1 LIPTGT
7 SVEVNTNFTNRKR
20 RLNFNKAMV
29 TVKARRIDE
38 KEDSDLK
45 LKRKNQM
52 NAAIVRIMKKHKEL
66 EHSQLIAKV
75 IEELSNLFIP
85 KVAFIKESID
95 TLISKDIVMRCG
107 FSTYRYIS

>member
-1 LIPTGT
+1 
-7 SVEVNTNFTNRKR
+7 VEVNTNFTNRKR

-29 TVKARRIDE
+29 TVKTRRIDE

-95 TLISKDIVMRCG
+95 SLISKDIVMRCG